1 MKEIIQLVI
10 DGGGYDLAD
19 ILGKIERE
27 WVLGHLTD
35 EERDALIES
44 ARANA
49 KPEGSMGPVAER
61 VTKVEAAMRDL
72 TARVEKLEGAEPPA
86 QQYPEYVAG
95 QSYYHGDCV
104 TYVGKKYKCVYPEG
118 LPCVWSP
125 ADYPAGWQLV
135 G

>member
-1 MKEIIQLVI
+1 MKEVIQLVI
-10 DGGGYDLAD
+10 DGGNYNLSD
-19 ILGKIERE
+19 ILTKIERE
-27 WVLGHLTD
+27 WVLCHLTD
-35 EERDALIES
+35 EERDTLIES
-44 ARANA
+44 ARTNA

-61 VTKVEAAMRDL
+61 VTKVEAALREL

-95 QSYYHGDCV
+95 QSYYNGDLI